1 MVAAN
6 KPYVDVFTLPWRN
19 IMMTGMKIGIT
30 LLGSAL
36 LLAPIS
42 AVASGSGG
50 GGGGG
55 NYPAPSAPRDPY
67 ADAYARG
74 KSQFK
79 KRITCKK
86 CEYSQ
91 GVHDSVTAGK
101 VAMRVKAG
109 EFQLTEKQRGDV
121 MIFLRQRY
129 GITA

>member
-6 KPYVDVFTLPWRN
+6 VRYVDAFTLPWRD
-19 IMMTGMKIGIT
+19 IMMTGTKIGIT

-42 AVASGSGG
+42 ALASGSGSGG
-50 GGGGG
+50 G
-55 NYPAPSAPRDPY
+55 NYPVPSAPRDPY

-109 EFQLTEKQRGDV
+109 EFQLTEKQRSDV
-121 MIFLRQRY
+121 MTFLRQRY